1 MMKSAYELAMERLQ
15 KGSPTITLTPEQ
27 KAELAEIDSS
37 FNAKIAE
44 RKIFLTDQITKAAAA
59 GKFDDVESLEKQLTA
74 DVRRLQEDCEQ
85 KKEKLRA
92 PAQDGERERR
102 REHERRA
109 APPLLAHG
117 ELGSG
122 DAGRHPGR
130 SGQQAERLRTCE
142 EVARHAE
149 GQPGVDGAQPAGPDQ
164 AGERIRRE
172 RRQQVV
178 ERDQDEH
185 PRRGRSRP

>member
-59 GKFDDVESLEKQLTA
+59 GKFDDVESLEKQLTS
-74 DVRRLQEDCEQ
+74 DVRRLQEVCEQ

-92 PAQDGERERR
+92 
-102 REHERRA
+102 
-109 APPLLAHG
+109 
-117 ELGSG
+117 SWN
-122 DAGRHPGR
+122 
-130 SGQQAERLRTCE
+130 S
-142 EVARHAE
+142 
-149 GQPGVDGAQPAGPDQ
+149 
-164 AGERIRRE
+164 
-172 RRQQVV
+172 
-178 ERDQDEH
+178 
-185 PRRGRSRP
+185 S

>member
-15 KGSPTITLTPEQ
+15 KGSPTITLTAEQ

-74 DVRRLQEDCEQ
+74 DVHRLQEDCEH

-92 PAQDGERERR
+92 SFG
-102 REHERRA
+102 
-109 APPLLAHG
+109 
-117 ELGSG
+117 
-122 DAGRHPGR
+122 
-130 SGQQAERLRTCE
+130 
-142 EVARHAE
+142 AR
-149 GQPGVDGAQPAGPDQ
+149 
-164 AGERIRRE
+164 
-172 RRQQVV
+172 
-178 ERDQDEH
+178 
-185 PRRGRSRP
+185 

>member
-59 GKFDDVESLEKQLTA
+59 GKFDDVESLEKQLMA

-92 PAQDGERERR
+92 
-102 REHERRA
+102 
-109 APPLLAHG
+109 
-117 ELGSG
+117 SW
-122 DAGRHPGR
+122 
-130 SGQQAERLRTCE
+130 S
-142 EVARHAE
+142 
-149 GQPGVDGAQPAGPDQ
+149 
-164 AGERIRRE
+164 
-172 RRQQVV
+172 
-178 ERDQDEH
+178 
-185 PRRGRSRP
+185 SS

>member
-15 KGSPTITLTPEQ
+15 KGSPTISLTPEE

-59 GKFDDVESLEKQLTA
+59 GKFDDVESLEKQLTT

-92 PAQDGERERR
+92 
-102 REHERRA
+102 
-109 APPLLAHG
+109 
-117 ELGSG
+117 SW
-122 DAGRHPGR
+122 
-130 SGQQAERLRTCE
+130 S
-142 EVARHAE
+142 
-149 GQPGVDGAQPAGPDQ
+149 
-164 AGERIRRE
+164 
-172 RRQQVV
+172 
-178 ERDQDEH
+178 
-185 PRRGRSRP
+185 SS

>member
-15 KGSPTITLTPEQ
+15 KGSPTITLAPEQ

-74 DVRRLQEDCEQ
+74 DVHRLQEDCEQ

-92 PAQDGERERR
+92 AFG
-102 REHERRA
+102 
-109 APPLLAHG
+109 
-117 ELGSG
+117 
-122 DAGRHPGR
+122 
-130 SGQQAERLRTCE
+130 
-142 EVARHAE
+142 AR
-149 GQPGVDGAQPAGPDQ
+149 
-164 AGERIRRE
+164 
-172 RRQQVV
+172 
-178 ERDQDEH
+178 
-185 PRRGRSRP
+185 

>member
-74 DVRRLQEDCEQ
+74 DVRRLQEDCER

-92 PAQDGERERR
+92 
-102 REHERRA
+102 
-109 APPLLAHG
+109 
-117 ELGSG
+117 SW
-122 DAGRHPGR
+122 
-130 SGQQAERLRTCE
+130 S
-142 EVARHAE
+142 
-149 GQPGVDGAQPAGPDQ
+149 
-164 AGERIRRE
+164 
-172 RRQQVV
+172 
-178 ERDQDEH
+178 
-185 PRRGRSRP
+185 SS